1 MKKALMHVGLAAL
14 LSLSGGYALANSC
27 PKEMKLIDA
36 ALPTAKLSDA
46 QMSEV
51 KKLRADGEA
60 AHKAG
65 NHTESMAALGKAKS
79 ILGIK

>member
-1 MKKALMHVGLAAL
+1 MLRTAALAAVVVL
-14 LSLSGGYALANSC
+14 AFAAPALANSC
-27 PKEMKLIDA
+27 PKHMKNIDA
-36 ALPTAKLSDA
+36 ALAKNPQMAAA

-65 NHTESMAALGKAKS
+65 KHAESEAMLIKAEGM
-79 ILGIK
+79 LGIK

>member
-1 MKKALMHVGLAAL
+1 MKQTIIRIGLAAAL
-14 LSLSGGYALANSC
+14 ALSGSYALANSC

-36 ALPTAKLSDA
+36 ALPNAKLSEA

-51 KKLRADGEA
+51 KKLRAEGEA

-65 NHTESMAALGKAKS
+65 NHAESMATLGKAKS